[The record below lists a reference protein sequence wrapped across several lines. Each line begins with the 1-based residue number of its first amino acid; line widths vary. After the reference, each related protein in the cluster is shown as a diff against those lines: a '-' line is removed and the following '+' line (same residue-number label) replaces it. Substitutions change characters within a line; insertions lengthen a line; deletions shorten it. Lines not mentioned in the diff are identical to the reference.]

1 MARSDGYNPFCY
13 LRSDTDALKLVTNL
27 IRNTTPKGASQN
39 DPFWEKAETALL
51 TAFILYLL
59 HEAPKEEQN
68 FSTVMYMIENAAAS
82 EEDEN
87 YESPVDELFR
97 QLEMKDENH
106 IALKQ
111 YRVFKQAAGKTAK
124 SILISAAVR
133 LAAFNLPELA
143 YITDSDD
150 MDLGSLGERK
160 RAILPLFQTT
170 TPALISLSV
179 CSIHRRFRSCITGLT
194 TSTTGVCQYTFTL
207 SWTSLQTSRYQ
218 KILKGFWQPC
228 AAARFPSASSFKI
241 WHN

>member
-1 MARSDGYNPFCY
+1 
-13 LRSDTDALKLVTNL
+13 
-27 IRNTTPKGASQN
+27 
-39 DPFWEKAETALL
+39 
-51 TAFILYLL
+51 
-59 HEAPKEEQN
+59 
-68 FSTVMYMIENAAAS
+68 MYMIENAAAS

-160 RAILPLFQTT
+160 RAIFAVIPDNDASFNFLVGMLYSQAFQELYYRADHIHNGRLPVHVHVIMDEFANVALPEDFERILATMRSREISVSIIIQNMAQLKALFKDSWENLTGNCD
-170 TPALISLSV
+170 SLLYL
-179 CSIHRRFRSCITGLT
+179 G
-194 TSTTGVCQYTFTL
+194 G
-207 SWTSLQTSRYQ
+207 
-218 KILKGFWQPC
+218 
-228 AAARFPSASSFKI
+228 
-241 WHN
+241 N